1 MKKIGR
7 YLNLFLAIVISFVS
21 IGNSIVYANNI
32 NFQKELRRENLK
44 VIDES
49 FEEGTYKAIY
59 EYTEGDTKYKRVDEA
74 EDNFKV
80 TKSEVFELR
89 NGKYVKIETQYT
101 TINDED
107 IMNVYIDTEKGIDK
121 NWEIDLKDHNVN
133 NVNNDNKIVPYVN
146 NYDWITEE
154 SDGYKYIGSL
164 GRTALISAIGAIA
177 GALIGGELGAG
188 AGASAAAI
196 ANVLFNGGN
205 NYVYY
210 HKIYNWKHCER
221 DWRIIEETEYTRF
234 YEDSYHRYFI
244 DYTYVEWR
252 C

>member
-1 MKKIGR
+1 
-7 YLNLFLAIVISFVS
+7 
-21 IGNSIVYANNI
+21 
-32 NFQKELRRENLK
+32 
-44 VIDES
+44 
-49 FEEGTYKAIY
+49 
-59 EYTEGDTKYKRVDEA
+59 
-74 EDNFKV
+74 
-80 TKSEVFELR
+80 
-89 NGKYVKIETQYT
+89 
-101 TINDED
+101 
-107 IMNVYIDTEKGIDK
+107 MNVYIDTEKGIDK
-121 NWEIDLKDHNVN
+121 NWEIDLKDH

-234 YEDSYHRYFI
+234 YEDSNHRYFI